1 MVSAKH
7 QHESAI
13 GIHMSR
19 FPRWLSG
26 KEPTCQCRGCRSC
39 GFNPWVEKIPWRRK
53 WQPTPISL
61 PGESHGLRSL
71 AGCSP
76 CGHKESG
83 MTEHTCGCICPLP
96 LEPPSQ
102 LPLHSIPLG
111 CPRAPGL
118 SSLFLIFI
126 TLTVSVLFFYS
137 LCFLCDA

>member
-7 QHESAI
+7 QHESTI

-26 KEPTCQCRGCRSC
+26 KESTCQCRRCRSC

-53 WQPTPISL
+53 WQPSPISL
-61 PGESHGLRSL
+61 SGESHGLRSL

-76 CGHKESG
+76 CDHKESG
-83 MTEHTCGCICPLP
+83 MTEHTRSCICPLP
-96 LEPPSQ
+96 PEPPSQ
-102 LPLHSIPLG
+102 LPLHSVPLG

-126 TLTVSVLFFYS
+126 ALNVSVLFFYS